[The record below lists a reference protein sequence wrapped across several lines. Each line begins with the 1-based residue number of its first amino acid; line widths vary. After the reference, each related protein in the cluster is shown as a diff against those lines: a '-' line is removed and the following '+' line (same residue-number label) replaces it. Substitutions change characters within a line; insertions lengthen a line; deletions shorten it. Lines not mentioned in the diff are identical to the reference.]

1 MACIFAWTDRHPQG
15 SFACA
20 NTLKTNLLNNM
31 LAVKSPIT
39 QADLKS
45 LVPVPTLDS
54 AFMLANQLLVAAQP
68 DGALLGV
75 FTRQTNFSAVDAV
88 EQLLGK
94 RITLKTINAEAV
106 LDDAIKNIYG
116 NQVSSILKGDTV
128 VDGDVDMDDDLSVLK
143 QLAEDAPVVKFVQ
156 TQLGRALSSGASDL
170 HFEVSKDFFRV
181 RARIDG
187 LLMEQ
192 DRAPRSLYMPTISHL
207 KIRAH
212 MNIAERRLPQDGR
225 AKFELMGRMIDLR
238 VSTVP
243 TVYGESMVIRLL
255 DQGPGTLDIDHLG
268 LDARGL
274 SLLSGAIAQPY
285 GMVLVTGPTGSGKT
299 TTLYAA
305 LKRLNVEHRKIITV
319 EDPVEYQIEGI
330 NQIQVK
336 SAIGLNF
343 PSALRSIV
351 RQDPDV
357 ILIGEIRDTETAEIA
372 IQSALTGHLVLS
384 TLHTNDSFSAF
395 HRLMDMDVE
404 GYLIASSVVMV
415 VAQRLIRLICEHC
428 KVEIVPA
435 SADVALLQQ
444 ISGTPL
450 QVEHLWHGQGC
461 PACGQS
467 GFKGRAGIYE
477 LLPVTNAIKEAILA
491 HSSSEAIQ
499 RVAMTEGVTTMTSH
513 GIDLVLSGRTT
524 LEELLRVT
532 RQDFS

>member
-1 MACIFAWTDRHPQG
+1 MR
-15 SFACA
+15 
-20 NTLKTNLLNNM
+20 
-31 LAVKSPIT
+31 
-39 QADLKS
+39 
-45 LVPVPTLDS
+45 
-54 AFMLANQLLVAAQP
+54 ANQVLIALSP
-68 DGALLGV
+68 SGDTLALLG
-75 FTRQTNFSAVDAV
+75 TRANFAAVDAA
-88 EQLLGK
+88 EQKLG
-94 RITLKTINAEAV
+94 LSVVLVPCPDADLSEAILAV
-106 LDDAIKNIYG
+106 YG
-116 NQVSSILKGDTV
+116 N
-128 VDGDVDMDDDLSVLK
+128 VDESFAVKASDEGESGRDVDDDLSVLK

-170 HFEVSKDFFRV
+170 HFEVSKESFRV

-187 LLMEQ
+187 LLVEQ
-192 DRAPRSLYMPTISHL
+192 ERAARSMYMPTISHL

-225 AKFELMGRMIDLR
+225 AKFELHGRMVDLR
-238 VSTVP
+238 VSTIP

-255 DQGPGTLDIDHLG
+255 EQGPGTLDIDHLG

-274 SLLSGAIAQPY
+274 SLINGAIAQPH

-305 LKRLNVEHRKIITV
+305 LKRLNVSSRKIITV
-319 EDPVEYQIEGI
+319 EDPVEYQIEGV

-357 ILIGEIRDTETAEIA
+357 ILIGEIRDTETAHIA

-415 VAQRLIRLICEHC
+415 VAQRLVRLICTHC
-428 KVEIVPA
+428 KEQVLPA
-435 SADVALLQQ
+435 TSDVVLLKQL
-444 ISGTPL
+444 SPS
-450 QVEHLWHGQGC
+450 VSRVDHLWHGKGC
-461 PACGQS
+461 AECGHS
-467 GFKGRAGIYE
+467 GFRGRAGVYE
-477 LLPVTNAIKEAILA
+477 FLPVTNAIKEVILA
-491 HSSSEAIQ
+491 RGSAEAIR
-499 RVAMTEGVTTMTSH
+499 RVALAEGVTTMTAH
-513 GIDLVLSGRTT
+513 GIDMVLSGKTT

-532 RQDFS
+532 RQDLS